1 MKQLKKA
8 KNALFSLL
16 LLLAA
21 LAVLAACGSKA
32 VTAADKIELGRKY
45 LSELNYTEAVA
56 SFTEAIKLDPD
67 NIQAY
72 MGRAEAYL
80 ALGEYDKAL
89 ADYQFVSKKA
99 EEIPYTRALSYIG
112 QAEVYEQTGQ
122 PDQAVS
128 AYGQAKVLLN
138 ANDAGKAE
146 NISEE
151 DVGAKLVQVLYVH
164 AALCE
169 TLKNYNAALEDY
181 NALQKLGEN
190 VGAKLNEALSQLGD
204 AAENENDLPDPQE
217 PAAEDTVEE
226 PEEESASKSAPEQEA
241 ASESESQKP
250 QEETKQEK
258 PASSPEQP
266 KEEATSSQE
275 TASSQTESE
284 KNNWESYSVKVNL
297 GNEGPISKT
306 LTVKYCVGKKEF
318 DVHYADE
325 WRSEIYQINT
335 LNKITYHL
343 SEPLLSAVRMEK
355 DFYGY
360 TVFYV
365 PEGTTVNTT
374 SEWIRSE
381 TESGVKKPDEVEKM
395 DSNSAYF
402 YWIEVDKLSSGEEVG
417 ELANKDGVFNGKY
430 GSDITV
436 HSGKVYYLLE
446 PTSGGYQSANVA
458 FCIG

>member
-99 EEIPYTRALSYIG
+99 EDIPYTRALSYIG

-128 AYGQAKVLLN
+128 AYGQAKALLN
-138 ANDAGKAE
+138 ASDAGKAE

-169 TLKNYNAALEDY
+169 TLKNYNDALEDY
-181 NALQKLGEN
+181 DALQKLGEN
-190 VGAKLNEALSQLGD
+190 VGAKLDEALSQLGD
-204 AAENENDLPDPQE
+204 AAENENDLPGTKE
-217 PAAEDTVEE
+217 PAAEDAVEQ
-226 PEEESASKSAPEQEA
+226 PEEEPASTSAQEQEA

-258 PASSPEQP
+258 PASSSAQP
-266 KEEATSSQE
+266 KEEAASSQE
-275 TASSQTESE
+275 TASSQTGSE

-306 LTVKYCVGKKEF
+306 LTVKYGVGKKEF

-402 YWIEVDKLSSGEEVG
+402 YWIEMDKLSSREEV
-417 ELANKDGVFNGKY
+417 ETLANKGGVFNGKY
-430 GSDITV
+430 GADITV

-446 PTSGGYQSANVA
+446 LMDDGYQSANVA

>member
-16 LLLAA
+16 LVLAA

-128 AYGQAKVLLN
+128 AYGQAKALLN
-138 ANDAGKAE
+138 ASDAGKAE

-181 NALQKLGEN
+181 DALQKLGEN
-190 VGAKLNEALSQLGD
+190 VGAKLDEALSQLGD
-204 AAENENDLPDPQE
+204 AAENENDLPDTKE
-217 PAAEDTVEE
+217 PAAEDAVEQ
-226 PEEESASKSAPEQEA
+226 PEEEPASTSAPEQEA

-258 PASSPEQP
+258 PASSSVQP
-266 KEEATSSQE
+266 KEEA
-275 TASSQTESE
+275 ASSQKTAYSQTGSE
-284 KNNWESYSVKVNL
+284 KNNLESYSVKVNL

-306 LTVKYCVGKKEF
+306 LTVKYGVGKKEF
-318 DVHYADE
+318 EVHYADE

-374 SEWIRSE
+374 SEWIRSV
-381 TESGVKKPDEVEKM
+381 TESGVKKPDEVEKL
-395 DSNSAYF
+395 DSNSAYL
-402 YWIEVDKLSSGEEVG
+402 YWIEKDKLSSGEEV
-417 ELANKDGVFNGKY
+417 EEQAIKY
-430 GSDITV
+430 GSDITI

-446 PTSGGYQSANVA
+446 PTDSGYQSANVA

>member
-128 AYGQAKVLLN
+128 AYGQAKALLN
-138 ANDAGKAE
+138 ASDAGKAE

-181 NALQKLGEN
+181 DALQKLGEN
-190 VGAKLNEALSQLGD
+190 VGAKLDEALSQLGD
-204 AAENENDLPDPQE
+204 AAENENDLPDTKE
-217 PAAEDTVEE
+217 PAAEDAVEQ
-226 PEEESASKSAPEQEA
+226 PEEEPASTSAPEQEA

-258 PASSPEQP
+258 PASSSVQP
-266 KEEATSSQE
+266 KEEAASSQK
-275 TASSQTESE
+275 TASSQTGSE
-284 KNNWESYSVKVNL
+284 KNNLESYSVKVNL

-306 LTVKYCVGKKEF
+306 LTVKYGVGKKEF

-374 SEWIRSE
+374 SEWIRSV
-381 TESGVKKPDEVEKM
+381 TESGVKKPDEVEKL
-395 DSNSAYF
+395 DSNSAYL
-402 YWIEVDKLSSGEEVG
+402 YWIEKDKLSSGEEV
-417 ELANKDGVFNGKY
+417 EEQAIKY
-430 GSDITV
+430 GSDITI

-446 PTSGGYQSANVA
+446 PTDSGYQSANVA

>member
-1 MKQLKKA
+1 MKKWKERLCA
-8 KNALFSLL
+8 VAMLLVGLFL
-16 LLLAA
+16 
-21 LAVLAACGSKA
+21 VACTSKA
-32 VTAADKIELGRKY
+32 AKAVEKVELGQKY
-45 LSELNYTEAVA
+45 LTELNYTEAVA
-56 SFTEAIKLDPD
+56 SFTEAIGLDPD

-128 AYGQAKVLLN
+128 AYGQAKALLN
-138 ANDAGKAE
+138 ASDAGKAE

-169 TLKNYNAALEDY
+169 TLKNYNDALEDY
-181 NALQKLGEN
+181 DALQKLGEN
-190 VGAKLNEALSQLGD
+190 VGAKLDEALSQLGD
-204 AAENENDLPDPQE
+204 AAENENDLPDSKE
-217 PAAEDTVEE
+217 PAAEDAVEE
-226 PEEESASKSAPEQEA
+226 PEEEPASKSASEQET

-250 QEETKQEK
+250 QEETKQEE

-374 SEWIRSE
+374 SEWIRSV
-381 TESGVKKPDEVEKM
+381 TESGVKKPDEVEKL
-395 DSNSAYF
+395 DSNSAYL
-402 YWIEVDKLSSGEEVG
+402 YWIEKDKLSSGEEV
-417 ELANKDGVFNGKY
+417 EEQAIKY

>member
-8 KNALFSLL
+8 KKALFSLL

-32 VTAADKIELGRKY
+32 VTAADKIELGQKY
-45 LSELNYTEAVA
+45 LTELNYTEAVA

-128 AYGQAKVLLN
+128 AYGQAKALLN
-138 ANDAGKAE
+138 ASDAGKAE

-169 TLKNYNAALEDY
+169 TLKNYNDALEDY
-181 NALQKLGEN
+181 DALQKLGEN
-190 VGAKLNEALSQLGD
+190 VGAKLDEALSQLGD
-204 AAENENDLPDPQE
+204 AAENENDLPDSKE
-217 PAAEDTVEE
+217 PAAEDAVEE
-226 PEEESASKSAPEQEA
+226 PEEEPASKSASEQET

-250 QEETKQEK
+250 QEETKQEE

-374 SEWIRSE
+374 SEWIRSV
-381 TESGVKKPDEVEKM
+381 TESGVKKPDEVEKL
-395 DSNSAYF
+395 DSNSAYL
-402 YWIEVDKLSSGEEVG
+402 YWIEKDKLSSGEEV
-417 ELANKDGVFNGKY
+417 EEQAIKY

>member
-16 LLLAA
+16 LVLAA

-128 AYGQAKVLLN
+128 AYGQAKALLN
-138 ANDAGKAE
+138 ASDAGKAE

-181 NALQKLGEN
+181 DALQKLGEN
-190 VGAKLNEALSQLGD
+190 VGAKLDEALSQLGD
-204 AAENENDLPDPQE
+204 AAENENDLPDTKE
-217 PAAEDTVEE
+217 PAAEDAVEQ
-226 PEEESASKSAPEQEA
+226 PEEEPASTSAPEQEA

-258 PASSPEQP
+258 PASSSVQP
-266 KEEATSSQE
+266 KEEAASSQK
-275 TASSQTESE
+275 TASSQTGSE
-284 KNNWESYSVKVNL
+284 KNNLESYSVKVNL

-306 LTVKYCVGKKEF
+306 LTVKYGVGKKEF
-318 DVHYADE
+318 EVHYADE

-374 SEWIRSE
+374 SEWIRSV
-381 TESGVKKPDEVEKM
+381 TESGVKKPDEVEKL
-395 DSNSAYF
+395 DSNSAYL
-402 YWIEVDKLSSGEEVG
+402 YWIEKDKLSSGEEV
-417 ELANKDGVFNGKY
+417 EEQAIKY
-430 GSDITV
+430 GSDITI

-446 PTSGGYQSANVA
+446 PTDSGYQSANVA

>member
-128 AYGQAKVLLN
+128 AYGQAKALLN
-138 ANDAGKAE
+138 ASDAGKTE

-169 TLKNYNAALEDY
+169 TLKNYNDALEDY
-181 NALQKLGEN
+181 DALQKLGEN
-190 VGAKLNEALSQLGD
+190 VGAKLDEALSQLGD
-204 AAENENDLPDPQE
+204 AAENENDLPGTKE
-217 PAAEDTVEE
+217 PAAEDTVEQ
-226 PEEESASKSAPEQEA
+226 PEEEPASTSAPEQEA

-258 PASSPEQP
+258 PAASSEQP
-266 KEEATSSQE
+266 KEEAASSQE
-275 TASSQTESE
+275 TASSQTGSK
-284 KNNWESYSVKVNL
+284 KNNLESYSVKVNL

-306 LTVKYCVGKKEF
+306 LTVKYGVGKKEF
-318 DVHYADE
+318 EVHYADE

-374 SEWIRSE
+374 SEWIRSV
-381 TESGVKKPDEVEKM
+381 TESGVKKPDEVEKL
-395 DSNSAYF
+395 DSNSAYL
-402 YWIEVDKLSSGEEVG
+402 YWIEKDKLSSGEEV
-417 ELANKDGVFNGKY
+417 EEQAIKY

-446 PTSGGYQSANVA
+446 PTDSGYQSANVA

>member
-32 VTAADKIELGRKY
+32 VTAVDK
-45 LSELNYTEAVA
+45 
-56 SFTEAIKLDPD
+56 
-67 NIQAY
+67 
-72 MGRAEAYL
+72 
-80 ALGEYDKAL
+80 
-89 ADYQFVSKKA
+89 
-99 EEIPYTRALSYIG
+99 IG

-128 AYGQAKVLLN
+128 AYGQAKALLN
-138 ANDAGKAE
+138 ASDAEKAE

-164 AALCE
+164 AAPCE
-169 TLKNYNAALEDY
+169 TMKNYNAALEDHD
-181 NALQKLGEN
+181 ALQKLGEN
-190 VGAKLNEALSQLGD
+190 VGAKLNEALPQLGD
-204 AAENENDLPDPQE
+204 AAENENDLPDSEE
-217 PAAEDTVEE
+217 PAAEDAVEE
-226 PEEESASKSAPEQEA
+226 PEEELASKSASEQET

-250 QEETKQEK
+250 QEETKQEN
-258 PASSPEQP
+258 SSSSSEQP
-266 KEEATSSQE
+266 KEEAAASSQE
-275 TASSQTESE
+275 TASSQTGSE
-284 KNNWESYSVKVNL
+284 KNNWESYSAKVNL

-381 TESGVKKPDEVEKM
+381 TESGVKKPDEVEKL

-402 YWIEVDKLSSGEEVG
+402 YWIEMDKLSSREEV
-417 ELANKDGVFNGKY
+417 EALANKDGVFNGKY

-446 PTSGGYQSANVA
+446 PTDSGYQSANVA

>member
-32 VTAADKIELGRKY
+32 VTAADKIELGQKY
-45 LSELNYTEAVA
+45 LTELNYTEAVA

-217 PAAEDTVEE
+217 PAAEDAVEE

>member
-32 VTAADKIELGRKY
+32 ATAADKIELGRKY

-128 AYGQAKVLLN
+128 AYGQAKALLN
-138 ANDAGKAE
+138 ASDAGKAE

-169 TLKNYNAALEDY
+169 TLKNYNDALEDY
-181 NALQKLGEN
+181 DALQKLGEN
-190 VGAKLNEALSQLGD
+190 VGAKLDEALSQLGD
-204 AAENENDLPDPQE
+204 AAENENDLPDSKE
-217 PAAEDTVEE
+217 PAAEDAVEE
-226 PEEESASKSAPEQEA
+226 PEEEPASKSASEQET

-250 QEETKQEK
+250 QEETKQEE

-374 SEWIRSE
+374 SEWIRSV
-381 TESGVKKPDEVEKM
+381 TESGVKKPDEVEKL
-395 DSNSAYF
+395 DSNSAYL
-402 YWIEVDKLSSGEEVG
+402 YWIEKDKLSSGEEV
-417 ELANKDGVFNGKY
+417 EEQAIKY

>member
-128 AYGQAKVLLN
+128 AYGQAKALLN
-138 ANDAGKAE
+138 ASDAGKAE

-169 TLKNYNAALEDY
+169 TLKNYNDALEDY
-181 NALQKLGEN
+181 DALQKLGEN
-190 VGAKLNEALSQLGD
+190 VGAKLDEALSQLGD
-204 AAENENDLPDPQE
+204 AAENENDLPDTKE
-217 PAAEDTVEE
+217 PAAEDAVEQ
-226 PEEESASKSAPEQEA
+226 PEEEPASTSAPEQEA

-258 PASSPEQP
+258 PASSSVQP
-266 KEEATSSQE
+266 KEEAASSQK
-275 TASSQTESE
+275 TASSQTGSE
-284 KNNWESYSVKVNL
+284 KNNLESYSVKVNL

-306 LTVKYCVGKKEF
+306 LTVKYGVGKKEF

-374 SEWIRSE
+374 SEWIRSV
-381 TESGVKKPDEVEKM
+381 TESGVKKPDEVEKL
-395 DSNSAYF
+395 DSNSAYL
-402 YWIEVDKLSSGEEVG
+402 YWIEKDKLSSGEEV
-417 ELANKDGVFNGKY
+417 EEQAIKY
-430 GSDITV
+430 GSDITI

-446 PTSGGYQSANVA
+446 PTDSGYQSANVA